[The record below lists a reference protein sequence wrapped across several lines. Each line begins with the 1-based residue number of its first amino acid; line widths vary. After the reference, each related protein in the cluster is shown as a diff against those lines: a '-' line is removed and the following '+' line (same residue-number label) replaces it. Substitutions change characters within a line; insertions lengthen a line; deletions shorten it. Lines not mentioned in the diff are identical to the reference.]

1 VSSSRVDAAVRPAR
15 PEDAAAVAELTAA
28 YDLRWC
34 GVSDTAAEDIL
45 DDWRGVDLDRD
56 TWLWE
61 LDGRVAAFGIV
72 FVRHERLHSDG
83 YVHPDLLGRG
93 FGSAILERMEARARE
108 LGFERIGT
116 ATLVAD
122 EAGARLLESRGYRD
136 VRHFFRMA
144 IDLDAP
150 PPEPSWPA
158 GLEPKPVEP
167 EQLRAFHVSKEEA
180 FASEWGHTPTPFEA
194 FVARAVEGPRAD
206 LSLWTAVWDGDQIAG
221 TLIAAPELGGG
232 WVASI
237 GVREPW
243 RRRGLGLA
251 LLRRSFGQFWD
262 RGERRVQLGV
272 DAGNAT
278 GALRLYER
286 AGMHVVWEAVVYEKE
301 LEP

>member
-1 VSSSRVDAAVRPAR
+1 VSVSHATSVFLLVR
-15 PEDAAAVAELTAA
+15 
-28 YDLRWC
+28 
-34 GVSDTAAEDIL
+34 
-45 DDWRGVDLDRD
+45 
-56 TWLWE
+56 
-61 LDGRVAAFGIV
+61 
-72 FVRHERLHSDG
+72 
-83 YVHPDLLGRG
+83 
-93 FGSAILERMEARARE
+93 
-108 LGFERIGT
+108 
-116 ATLVAD
+116 
-122 EAGARLLESRGYRD
+122 
-136 VRHFFRMA
+136 
-144 IDLDAP
+144 AP
-150 PPEPSWPA
+150 PRSTLFPYTTLFRS
-158 GLEPKPVEP
+158 
-167 EQLRAFHVSKEEA
+167 
-180 FASEWGHTPTPFEA
+180 TPFEA

>member
-1 VSSSRVDAAVRPAR
+1 MHDPSFPKRIWPNR
-15 PEDAAAVAELTAA
+15 
-28 YDLRWC
+28 
-34 GVSDTAAEDIL
+34 L
-45 DDWRGVDLDRD
+45 DSLEYVGSVHAKYLYN
-56 TWLWE
+56 
-61 LDGRVAAFGIV
+61 AFGRPV
-72 FVRHERLHSDG
+72 VRYIKDS
-83 YVHPDLLGRG
+83 
-93 FGSAILERMEARARE
+93 GSWAI
-108 LGFERIGT
+108 
-116 ATLVAD
+116 
-122 EAGARLLESRGYRD
+122 ESYY
-136 VRHFFRMA
+136 
-144 IDLDAP
+144 I
-150 PPEPSWPA
+150 
-158 GLEPKPVEP
+158 
-167 EQLRAFHVSKEEA
+167 
-180 FASEWGHTPTPFEA
+180 
-194 FVARAVEGPRAD
+194 
-206 LSLWTAVWDGDQIAG
+206 WDGDQIAG